1 MLVSLSNEE
10 QYRAMNK
17 PIREREGELRLKGG
31 LVELR
36 DFTSENITKSY
47 LEWLSDPWL
56 MRFSNQRFR
65 THDLNS
71 SRAFLHSFAG
81 TENLFLAI
89 WHESTLIGTMTAYQ
103 SPSHGTADIGLLI
116 GVGFQGKGFGQDA
129 WTTLMNHL
137 LAKGVRKVT
146 GGTLRCNSAM
156 VSIMQRCGMRADGV
170 RVSQELVDGVAHDM
184 LYFAKF
190 AS

>member
-1 MLVSLSNEE
+1 MSISTR
-10 QYRAMNK
+10 YSK
-17 PIREREGELRLKGG
+17 GELCLKGG

-36 DFTSENITKSY
+36 NFTSENITKSY
-47 LEWLSDPWL
+47 LEWLSDPRL
-56 MRFSNQRFR
+56 MRYSNQRFR
-65 THDLNS
+65 AHDMDS
-71 SRAFLHSFAG
+71 CRTFLGSFAG
-81 TENLFLAI
+81 TDNLFIAI
-89 WHESTLIGTMTAYQ
+89 WHESTLIGTMTAYR
-103 SPSHGTADIGLLI
+103 STSHGTADIGLLI
-116 GVGFQGKGFGQDA
+116 GADFQGKGFGKDA
-129 WTTLMNHL
+129 WATLMDHL

>member
-10 QYRAMNK
+10 QHRAMSRSVRDK
-17 PIREREGELRLKGG
+17 ERELRLKGRV
-31 LVELR
+31 VELR
-36 DFTSENITKSY
+36 NFTSEDITESY
-47 LEWLSDPWL
+47 LEWLRNPWL

-71 SRAFLHSFAG
+71 CRAFLHSFAG

-89 WHESTLIGTMTAYQ
+89 WHESTLIGTMTAYR

-116 GVGFQGKGFGQDA
+116 GVGFQGKGFGKDA
-129 WTTLMNHL
+129 WTTLMDHL

-156 VSIMQRCGMRADGV
+156 MSIMQRCGMRADGV
-170 RVSQELVDGVAHDM
+170 RVGQELVDGVAHDM

-190 AS
+190 AF